1 MDFTE
6 KKEYVKANK
15 KIDIKHF
22 DSVKEIVNMID
33 FLNKEIEDK
42 AEQRKDEDIH
52 SITQLL
58 ERIQTRRNIF
68 LKKGL

>member
-1 MDFTE
+1 MDFKE
-6 KKEYVKANK
+6 KKEYIKANK

-22 DSVKEIVNMID
+22 DSVKEVVNMID

-42 AEQRKDEDIH
+42 VEQRKDEDIH
-52 SITQLL
+52 SISQLL